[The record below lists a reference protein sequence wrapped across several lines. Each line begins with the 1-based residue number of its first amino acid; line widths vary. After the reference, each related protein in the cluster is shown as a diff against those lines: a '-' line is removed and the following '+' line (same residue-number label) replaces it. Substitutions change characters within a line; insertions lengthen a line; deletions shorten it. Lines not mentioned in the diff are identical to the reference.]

1 MKGRVFL
8 IVVFIRAVILYCVL
22 IFAVR
27 LMGKRQIGEL
37 QPSELAITI
46 LISNI
51 ATLPVEDLSI
61 PLVTGLLPVL
71 TLVCLDVLMS
81 WVTMKSKRLRS
92 VISGEPVV
100 IVSDGKVDQQKLFNL
115 RFTTDDLMEAVR
127 SQGIFDIEQV
137 QFAVVETTGKVSVYP
152 KFKNRPVTNEDMDI
166 KNSSSDPP
174 AVVVQDGV
182 VMDSSLKRLG
192 LGRQWLDKILS
203 ENSVDPTDIFMMT
216 AETAAKY
223 RIIKKELSTECRG
236 DKIIEKG

>member
-1 MKGRVFL
+1 MKGRAFL
-8 IVVFIRAVILYCVL
+8 TVVFIRAVILYCVL

-152 KFKNRPVTNEDMDI
+152 KFKNRPV
-166 KNSSSDPP
+166 
-174 AVVVQDGV
+174 VVQDGV

>member
-1 MKGRVFL
+1 
-8 IVVFIRAVILYCVL
+8 
-22 IFAVR
+22 
-27 LMGKRQIGEL
+27 MGKRQIGEL

-92 VISGEPVV
+92 VISGE
-100 IVSDGKVDQQKLFNL
+100 VDQQKPFNL

-166 KNSSSDPP
+166 KNSSPDPP

-223 RIIKKELSTECRG
+223 RIIKKELSTECRE

>member
-1 MKGRVFL
+1 MT
-8 IVVFIRAVILYCVL
+8 VVFIRAVILYCVL
-22 IFAVR
+22 IFSVR

-81 WVTMKSKRLRS
+81 WLTMKSKKMRS

-100 IVSDGKVDQQKLFNL
+100 IVSDGKIDQQKLYNL
-115 RFTTDDLMEAVR
+115 RFTTDDFMEAIR
-127 SQGIFDIEQV
+127 SQGIFDAEQV
-137 QFAVVETTGKVSVYP
+137 QFAVVETTGKVSIYP
-152 KFKNRPVTNEDMDI
+152 KFKNRPVTNEDMQI
-166 KNSSSDPP
+166 KNTSSDPP

-182 VMDSSLKRLG
+182 IVYSSLKRLG
-192 LGRQWLDKILS
+192 LGEDWLKKILS
-203 ENSVDPTDIFMMT
+203 ENSVDVTDIFIMT
-216 AETAAKY
+216 AETAGKY
-223 RIIKKELSTECRG
+223 RIIKKELSTDCKGE
-236 DKIIEKG
+236 KVIEKN

>member
-1 MKGRVFL
+1 MT
-8 IVVFIRAVILYCVL
+8 VVFIRAVILYCVL

-152 KFKNRPVTNEDMDI
+152 KFKNRPVTNEDMNI
-166 KNSSSDPP
+166 KNSSPDPP

-192 LGRQWLDKILS
+192 LGREGAFQKKVYLLTRYCRKTALTP
-203 ENSVDPTDIFMMT
+203 PTF
-216 AETAAKY
+216 
-223 RIIKKELSTECRG
+223 S
-236 DKIIEKG
+236 